1 MTDRNAAQ
9 IADWNGAV
17 GQRWAAEQETL
28 DVLIRPFGEA
38 VLAAARPAPGEKALD
53 IGCGCGETSL
63 ALGRAVGPSGQ
74 VLGVDVS
81 APMLDVARRRATSVA
96 NVTFVQADASQV
108 RLPEGFSL
116 LFSRF
121 GVMFFD
127 APADAFARMG
137 EALAPGARLAF
148 VCWQAAAQNPWATVP
163 ARVALAAAGLPA
175 PQTDPRAPGPFA
187 FADTEYVTGLL
198 ERAGFSSVHTR
209 AVEAPMH
216 LGNTVA
222 EAALSAL
229 RIGPASRIA
238 REAGPDAFPQ
248 LLAAVESAL
257 APLAGAGG
265 EVALPGRTWVFTAN
279 WH

>member
-1 MTDRNAAQ
+1 MTDRNANQ
-9 IADWNGAV
+9 ISDWNGAV

-28 DVLIRPFGEA
+28 DALIRPFGEA
-38 VLAAARPAPGEKALD
+38 VLTAAKPAPGEKVLD

-81 APMLDVARRRATSVA
+81 APMLDVARRRAAGVA
-96 NVTFVQADASQV
+96 NVTFAQADASQA

-116 LFSRF
+116 LASRF

-148 VCWQAAAQNPWATVP
+148 VCWQAAAQNPWATVA
-163 ARVALAAAGLPA
+163 ARAALAAAGLPS

-187 FADTEYVTGLL
+187 FADTEYVTGIL
-198 ERAGFSSVHTR
+198 ERAGFRSIAAR
-209 AVEAPMH
+209 PVEAPMR

-238 REAGPDAFPQ
+238 REAGPDAFPK
-248 LLAAVESAL
+248 LLSAVEAVF
-257 APLAGAGG
+257 APLAGPAG
-265 EVALPGRTWVFTAN
+265 EVALPGRTWIFTAN